1 MPAGPVSLTRSFSR
15 RWTALESEALRR
27 RPVSPRNHG
36 EGWRDPVERWLPAL
50 VAAWLAGVAALALRL
65 VRGLVEV
72 RGLTGSGLLG
82 LTDDLQAMIDR
93 LEERSG
99 LRRPVRWFLSL
110 RVEVPTVT
118 GWLRPTVLIPAKG
131 WSRLAV
137 QQLEALL
144 AHEIAHIRRNDYL
157 VNMCQVCIETVLFFH
172 PAVWWVSK
180 RIRTEREN
188 CCDDMAVTLCGGDRL
203 LVARALVA
211 LEEQRSAPSAP
222 RRRQWR
228 LFAGTHPTP
237 GRTSLRALFARTEA
251 GWAGVGLAAAAI
263 GLVAM
268 AWLVGTTHARVD
280 EPPRTERPTVQVRV
294 LEKRGQPVASTL
306 VPLLHGEAV
315 ATQAQAQPPAPAP
328 EPSKSVKGFGES
340 RRGDIP
346 EGALEMMTPET
357 NDAIKNGLAWLA
369 QDTECRR
376 LVRQRHVSR

>member
-1 MPAGPVSLTRSFSR
+1 M
-15 RWTALESEALRR
+15 
-27 RPVSPRNHG
+27 
-36 EGWRDPVERWLPAL
+36 
-50 VAAWLAGVAALALRL
+50 
-65 VRGLVEV
+65 
-72 RGLTGSGLLG
+72 TGSGLLG
-82 LTDDLQAMIDR
+82 LPDELQAMIDR

-144 AHEIAHIRRNDYL
+144 AHEIAHIRRHDYL
-157 VNMCQVCIETVLFFH
+157 VNICQVCIETVLFFH

-203 LVARALVA
+203 LVARALFA
-211 LEEQRSAPSAP
+211 LEEQRSGSDAP

-237 GRTSLRALFARTEA
+237 GRTDLGRCLPHRGRLGRRGPVRRRDRACRD
-251 GWAGVGLAAAAI
+251 GLAR
-263 GLVAM
+263 G
-268 AWLVGTTHARVD
+268 HNAR
-280 EPPRTERPTVQVRV
+280 PSRRTARAERPTVQGCARSS
-294 LEKRGQPVASTL
+294 GQPVASTGAA
-306 VPLLHGEAV
+306 VEAGRRG
-315 ATQAQAQPPAPAP
+315 QAQAPAP

-346 EGALEMMTPET
+346 RGGPGDD
-357 NDAIKNGLAWLA
+357 DARN
-369 QDTECRR
+369 Q
-376 LVRQRHVSR
+376 